1 MVDEQR
7 VVVLERHVR
16 DLTERTSALE
26 WRLAQASQAPATWW
40 RSSSTA
46 PAPVAPSASEQ
57 RPAAAGERT
66 SAPRSDAPS
75 LPAGGFLPPA
85 STPPPAAPA
94 GGVATNPAGWAPY
107 PEAGAPA
114 PRPAQTTLRTAAPKE
129 RPAVNLEDLL
139 GGRVL
144 AWVGG
149 LAVLVGVVL
158 LLAYGVSQGW
168 IGEVERTLMA
178 AAGSL
183 ALLGVGI
190 WIRERGG
197 RIEAALAAAAAGLAA
212 LFTTVTVATQLYEL
226 FPAPAG
232 IALATVTA
240 AAATVL
246 AVRWRSQVIAAL
258 GILGALLAPVLT
270 DAPTSAGTVAFVF
283 VALASAAGVLL
294 WQRWTWLGPAAFVI
308 SAPQWIAWT
317 VDDASTPGA
326 LVALVAF
333 GLLNAA
339 LAIGFEL
346 RVPREQLKPT
356 SAFLLVFGV
365 LALALT
371 GWFAFDTNGDE
382 AVAKA
387 WLVGL
392 AVVHLGIGLAAGRLE
407 RVTRDLR
414 LLVLVLGVVVG
425 DVAFAL
431 LADGPVLSIGWTL
444 GSVGL
449 AALTGLPRM
458 RRPDATVARVGLG
471 VHLCLALVHAL
482 VVDAPPE
489 SVSGATDTVTVI
501 LTLSAIA
508 AGCVVS
514 GRLAAAGHAAWRVAL
529 DALGLLVIAY
539 LALITLDPTA
549 LAAAWALEAAALA
562 EISRRSRDDVAS
574 VGALLHLAA
583 ATVVVLVELAPPD
596 ALIYGAGGD
605 LPGAA
610 LGLGLIAFAAVRCA
624 RLPLDDDRLRPVL
637 EAFGAVSVL
646 YLASVA
652 LISAFQ
658 PGAGAA
664 QPDLLDLDVRQQGQ
678 MLLSALWAAIGA
690 SAVVAGL
697 RADRRALRLG
707 GLSLFALTVA
717 KVFLYDLAAL
727 TSVYRVV
734 SFIALGLL
742 LLGAAFAYGR
752 LRPTAQGGR
761 DVRAADQEG
770 PDPS

>member
-7 VVVLERHVR
+7 VAVLEQYVR
-16 DLTERTSALE
+16 DLAERTSALE
-26 WRLAQASQAPATWW
+26 WRLAQAPQASATWW
-40 RSSSTA
+40 RSTTTA
-46 PAPVAPSASEQ
+46 PAPTVPSA
-57 RPAAAGERT
+57 PT
-66 SAPRSDAPS
+66 V
-75 LPAGGFLPPA
+75 PPA
-85 STPPPAAPA
+85 SADAVAP
-94 GGVATNPAGWAPY
+94 NPAGWAPH

-114 PRPAQTTLRTAAPKE
+114 SQPAQTVLPTAARRE

-197 RIEAALAAAAAGLAA
+197 RIEAALAAAAAGVAA
-212 LFTTVTVATQLYEL
+212 LFTTVTVASQLYEL
-226 FPAPAG
+226 LPTPAG
-232 IALATVTA
+232 IALATGIA

-283 VALASAAGVLL
+283 VALSAAAGVLL

-308 SAPQWIAWT
+308 SAPQWIFWALE
-317 VDDASTPGA
+317 DASTAGA

-333 GLLNAA
+333 GLLHAV

-356 SAFLLVFGV
+356 SAFLLVFGA

-371 GWFAFDTNGDE
+371 GWFAFETSGDE
-382 AVAKA
+382 ALAKA

-392 AVVHLGIGLAAGRLE
+392 AGVHLAIGLAAGRLE

-414 LLVLVLGVVVG
+414 LLVLVLGVLIG

-431 LADGPVLSIGWTL
+431 LADGPVLTIGWAL
-444 GSVGL
+444 GSIAL
-449 AALTGLPRM
+449 AALAGLPRM
-458 RRPDATVARVGLG
+458 RRLDATVAGVGLG
-471 VHLCLALVHAL
+471 AHLCLALLHA
-482 VVDAPPE
+482 VVVNAPPE
-489 SVSGATDTVTVI
+489 GVSGATDTATAI

-508 AGCVVS
+508 AGCLIS
-514 GRLAAAGHAAWRVAL
+514 GRLAAAGHVAWRVAL
-529 DALGLLVIAY
+529 DALGLVVVAY
-539 LALITLDPTA
+539 LALLTLEPTA

-562 EISRRSRDDVAS
+562 EIARRSRDEVAS
-574 VGALLHLAA
+574 VGALSHLAA
-583 ATVVVLVELAPPD
+583 ATLVVLVALAPPD

-610 LGLGLIAFAAVRCA
+610 LGLGLIAFAAVWCA
-624 RLPLDDDRLRPVL
+624 RLPLGDKRLRTAL
-637 EAFGAVSVL
+637 EAFGALSVL

-658 PGAGAA
+658 PGAGAS

-690 SAVVAGL
+690 GAVIAGL

-707 GLSLFALTVA
+707 GLALFALTVG

-752 LRPTAQGGR
+752 LRPTVSSEN
-761 DVRAADQEG
+761 DLRAADQEG
-770 PDPS
+770 PEAV

>member
-1 MVDEQR
+1 MDEQR
-7 VVVLERHVR
+7 VVVLERYVR
-16 DLTERTSALE
+16 DLAERTSALE
-26 WRLAQASQAPATWW
+26 WRLAQAAQAPT
-40 RSSSTA
+40 TA
-46 PAPVAPSASEQ
+46 WSV
-57 RPAAAGERT
+57 
-66 SAPRSDAPS
+66 SAPPRDAPS
-75 LPAGGFLPPA
+75 SPASGLTPYPSA
-85 STPPPAAPA
+85 STPPPEARVAPPAPA
-94 GGVATNPAGWAPY
+94 A
-107 PEAGAPA
+107 
-114 PRPAQTTLRTAAPKE
+114 LRTVLPTTDAPQ

-178 AAGSL
+178 AGGSL
-183 ALLGVGI
+183 ALLGFGV

-197 RIEAALAAAAAGLAA
+197 RVEAALAAAAAGVAA
-212 LFTTVTVATQLYEL
+212 LFTTITVTTQLYEL
-226 FPAPAG
+226 IPVPVG
-232 IALATVTA
+232 IALATATA

-258 GILGALLAPVLT
+258 GVLGALLAPVLT
-270 DAPTSAGTVAFVF
+270 DAPMSAGTVAFVF

-308 SAPQWIAWT
+308 SAPQWIVWAI
-317 VDDASTPGA
+317 DDASTAAA
-326 LVALVAF
+326 LVALVGF

-346 RVPREQLKPT
+346 RVPREQLKPS
-356 SAFLLVFGV
+356 SAFLLVLGA

-371 GWFAFDTNGDE
+371 GWFAFETNGDE

-387 WLVGL
+387 WLLGL
-392 AVVHLGIGLAAGRLE
+392 AVVHLAIGLAAGRLE

-414 LLVLVLGVVVG
+414 LLVLTLGVVLG

-444 GSVGL
+444 GSVAL
-449 AALTGLPRM
+449 AALAGLPRV
-458 RRPDATVARVGLG
+458 RRLDATVAGVGLG
-471 VHLCLALVHAL
+471 VHICLALLHAV

-489 SVSGATDTVTVI
+489 SVSGTTDTLTAI

-508 AGCVVS
+508 AGCFVS
-514 GRLAAAGHAAWRVAL
+514 GRLAVAGHEAWRVAL
-529 DALGLLVIAY
+529 DALGLLVVAY
-539 LALITLDPTA
+539 LALLTLGPTA

-562 EISRRSRDDVAS
+562 EIARRSRDDVAS
-574 VGALLHLAA
+574 VGALLHLGG
-583 ATVVVLVELAPPD
+583 ATLVVLAKLAPPD
-596 ALIYGAGGD
+596 ALIYGAGGE
-605 LPGAA
+605 LLGAA
-610 LGLGLIAFAAVRCA
+610 LGLGLVAFAAVRCA
-624 RLPLDDDRLRPVL
+624 RLPLADERLRTAL

-646 YLASVA
+646 YLVSVA

-658 PGAGAA
+658 PGAGAP
-664 QPDLLDLDVRQQGQ
+664 QPDLLDLGVRQQGQ

-690 SAVVAGL
+690 CAVVAGL
-697 RADRRALRLG
+697 RVDRRALRLG
-707 GLSLFALTVA
+707 GLSLFALTVG

-752 LRPTAQGGR
+752 LRPTAPREGELSRGR
-761 DVRAADQEG
+761 
-770 PDPS
+770 